1 MANDVVWD
9 NIMLKEFRSLAC
21 LSEEED
27 LVLTDWAFGK
37 SIVSTAMRCSMSD
50 RKVKSIR
57 KSIRM
62 KYDNVCIY
70 TPLLPERRIKM

>member
-1 MANDVVWD
+1 MANDLVWN

-27 LVLTDWAFGK
+27 LVLTDWALGK
-37 SIVSTAMRCSMSD
+37 SVVSTAMRYSMCD
-50 RKVKSIR
+50 RKVKGLR

-62 KYDNVCIY
+62 KYDDVRIY